1 MAIHIKTVGVLLKI
15 LPEGRTVITGENITL
30 QDALYA
36 IVEKHGL
43 HVEDELFINGELR
56 PGLFILVNG
65 RNVRLLPH
73 QYGTIVKDGDEIL
86 ISVLV
91 TGG

>member
-1 MAIHIKTVGVLLKI
+1 MAIYIQTVGVLLKT
-15 LPEGRTVITGENITL
+15 LPESRTVIAGKNMTL
-30 QDALYA
+30 QDALDA
-36 IVEKHGL
+36 LVEKHGRN
-43 HVEDELFINGELR
+43 VEDELFVNGELR
-56 PGLFILVNG
+56 PGLFMLVNG